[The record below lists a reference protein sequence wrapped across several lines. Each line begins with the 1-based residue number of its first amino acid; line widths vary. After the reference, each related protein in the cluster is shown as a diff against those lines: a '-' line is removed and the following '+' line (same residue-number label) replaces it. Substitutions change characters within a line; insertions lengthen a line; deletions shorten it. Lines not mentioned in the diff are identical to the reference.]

1 MSIITICERRE
12 AKGLDAHVPLI
23 LRGDARYDPD
33 LDRFFLDLPL
43 SGIRSR
49 HSLRAYAYDVAVW
62 LRFLDACGKTV
73 WAATRDDVDAYH
85 RERRRDDAGHR
96 ITAASWNR
104 AVVSL
109 DRLYRWGEQQGL
121 IAEEPFSRR
130 AVWRPAQ
137 GGRRGMIAAR
147 NGAYERV
154 ARRSDVRF
162 VTMDDYRIFR
172 EVGLRGLAPDGTERF
187 GARDRN
193 GLRNALFADLLV
205 TTGLRLEEASGLRYT
220 LATSAGRS
228 TPRDAYSPFVAR
240 ALRDA
245 ARADVEAMFRR
256 FGAEDQTDEGDP
268 VIARARADVEAVIAR
283 HGYILTDRVEV
294 RRLYFMRL
302 RRGLPLS
309 TLIDDLHRRHHL
321 HVTDLPS
328 LLVLLSLDTGLEPEC
343 LKALTVDCLANPSAG
358 TVELRY
364 MKRRARGAEYK
375 SLRVRDG
382 GIGTPGG
389 LIRRLIEV
397 TAVARQHLP
406 CDCLWVY
413 HSAGGLHAGIRHPRE
428 RLDAWVARHR
438 IVDDDGKPLYLLLAR
453 LRKTHKA
460 LWYTKTEGHMARF
473 AVGHTREVAARHYAD
488 LPSLRPLHEATVA
501 DAFREAVAAAMPT
514 ILAPTAEQS
523 LRDAPEQ
530 AAPLMTPDTV
540 GPLLDGDQDLWL
552 AACAGFYSSPFAEA
566 GSPCSQPF
574 WGCLHCPNA
583 VITARKLPA
592 IIAFLAF
599 VEEQRRGLPGPDW
612 MAKFGQVHARIVDQ
626 ILPAFSDAVIAEA
639 RLRAADEHLYLPP
652 ETRA

>member
-1 MSIITICERRE
+1 MSERPRKGRSVAFATITPARAQPDPVLGLKFIIEARHGGTVLVDMTVLDPRPLAIAFAGALRR
-12 AKGLDAHVPLI
+12 L
-23 LRGDARYDPD
+23 
-33 LDRFFLDLPL
+33 
-43 SGIRSR
+43 
-49 HSLRAYAYDVAVW
+49 
-62 LRFLDACGKTV
+62 
-73 WAATRDDVDAYH
+73 AAL
-85 RERRRDDAGHR
+85 GGS
-96 ITAASWNR
+96 IGAASVIKQYLQVYRHFFAWLADEAPKVTGISDLH
-104 AVVSL
+104 AVHIDGFSSAL
-109 DRLYRWGEQQGL
+109 D
-121 IAEEPFSRR
+121 
-130 AVWRPAQ
+130 
-137 GGRRGMIAAR
+137 RRGMSAIHRHITVGKIINTLRAIEADR
-147 NGAYERV
+147 P
-154 ARRSDVRF
+154 D
-162 VTMDDYRIFR
+162 RI
-172 EVGLRGLAPDGTERF
+172 APDLHER
-187 GARDRN
+187 
-193 GLRNALFADLLV
+193 
-205 TTGLRLEEASGLRYT
+205 LRYT
-220 LATSAGRS
+220 LATSAGHS

-268 VIARARADVEAVIAR
+268 VIAKARADVEAIIAR
-283 HGYILTDRVEV
+283 QGFILTDRVEV

-302 RRGLPLS
+302 RRGLPIS

-343 LKALTVDCLANPSAG
+343 LKALTVDCLVNPSAG

-364 MKRRARGAEYK
+364 LKRRARGTEYK
-375 SLRVRDG
+375 SMRVRDG
-382 GIGTPGG
+382 GAGTPGG

-397 TAVARQHLP
+397 TATARQHLTT
-406 CDCLWVY
+406 DCLWVY

-438 IVDDDGKPLYLLLAR
+438 IVDDDGKPLYLLLVR

-592 IIAFLAF
+592 IIAFQAF
-599 VEEQRRGLPGPDW
+599 VEDQRRGLPGPDW
-612 MAKFGQVHARIVDQ
+612 MAKFGQVHARIIDQ